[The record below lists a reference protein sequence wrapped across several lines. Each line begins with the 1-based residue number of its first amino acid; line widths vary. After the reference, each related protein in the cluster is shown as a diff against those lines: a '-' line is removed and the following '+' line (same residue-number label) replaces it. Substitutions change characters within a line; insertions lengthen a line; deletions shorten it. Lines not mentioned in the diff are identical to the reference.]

1 MEFPSRSGGAQGG
14 LIKGNLFAQSGAPV
28 FSHTKHG
35 DSVIHTVN
43 GRISITRDKQ
53 ETPQPYL
60 LLPYYLNNQPRLLRT
75 AAEAVVPEID
85 AAVDQL
91 PTQYIT
97 GRGVFVGDGYF
108 LFLERGDDWK
118 TSRPILLSIDRPEA
132 PLVVHRSR
140 RNRRRGRKRRTGSAR
155 RPRAPCRR

>member
-28 FSHTKHG
+28 FSHTKHW

-60 LLPYYLNNQPRLLRT
+60 LLPYYRNGRPRLFSAGGCAAFASRSKIAGLAIKALAGARGLPGRPACELRR
-75 AAEAVVPEID
+75 
-85 AAVDQL
+85 L
-91 PTQYIT
+91 
-97 GRGVFVGDGYF
+97 
-108 LFLERGDDWK
+108 
-118 TSRPILLSIDRPEA
+118 
-132 PLVVHRSR
+132 
-140 RNRRRGRKRRTGSAR
+140 R
-155 RPRAPCRR
+155 RPRWARSPDEGCSR